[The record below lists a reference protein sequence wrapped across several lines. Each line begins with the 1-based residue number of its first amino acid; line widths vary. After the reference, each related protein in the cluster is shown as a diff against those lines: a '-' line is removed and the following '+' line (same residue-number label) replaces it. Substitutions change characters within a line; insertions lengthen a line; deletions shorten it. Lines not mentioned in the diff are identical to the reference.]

1 MPVRL
6 VAVDE
11 GPDITLDRVMV
22 VVGRHPSCD
31 TRLDSLRV
39 SRQHCC
45 MSQDNGEVTV
55 RDLGST
61 NGIRINGQRVERG
74 RLRAGDE
81 LSIAHIRYR
90 LENGHAH
97 EQTIVEPEGQGWSE
111 PTKTGR
117 PRRRPPHLRGTSSR
131 LETRAKM
138 FLPRRYASCFPM
150 GLPTNAGFKS
160 SSRWPARMPQ
170 VRKSRLQSWP
180 TAMPRSTRAN
190 VVPNSPAQEGNGT
203 ADLVVSARPLDR
215 PASGLRH
222 PPRLTENIAATL
234 LRRHG
239 L

>member
-90 LENGHAH
+90 LENGQAH
-97 EQTIVEPEGQGWSE
+97 EQTIVEQEGAV
-111 PTKTGR
+111 GR
-117 PRRRPPHLRGTSSR
+117 ADENRAVSGSAP
-131 LETRAKM
+131 LEQI
-138 FLPRRYASCFPM
+138 LPF
-150 GLPTNAGFKS
+150 GNAGENAF
-160 SSRWPARMPQ
+160 AAA
-170 VRKSRLQSWP
+170 VRKLLPNGVADKCRIQVIVQMAGENGPGGEEPAPILASSH
-180 TAMPRSTRAN
+180 ASEHSGECRS
-190 VVPNSPAQEGNGT
+190 E
-203 ADLVVSARPLDR
+203 
-215 PASGLRH
+215 
-222 PPRLTENIAATL
+222 
-234 LRRHG
+234 
-239 L
+239 

>member
-11 GPDITLDRVMV
+11 GPDIMLDRVMV

-45 MSQDNGEVTV
+45 MSQENGEVTV

-90 LENGHAH
+90 LENGQAH
-97 EQTIVEPEGQGWSE
+97 EQTIVEPEGGAL
-111 PTKTGR
+111 GR
-117 PRRRPPHLRGTSSR
+117 PDEDRAAPAPRPDEVVAFGHGG
-131 LETRAKM
+131 E
-138 FLPRRYASCFPM
+138 
-150 GLPTNAGFKS
+150 NAF
-160 SSRWPARMPQ
+160 AAA
-170 VRKSRLQSWP
+170 VRKLLPNGVADKCRIQVIVQMAGENGPHEEAPVPL
-180 TAMPRSTRAN
+180 AAN
-190 VVPNSPAQEGNGT
+190 HSSEHPAECH
-203 ADLVVSARPLDR
+203 SE
-215 PASGLRH
+215 SSH
-222 PPRLTENIAATL
+222 
-234 LRRHG
+234 
-239 L
+239 